1 METLLVQKNL
11 VLFPETGPVKMCVRI
26 YIFNFLK
33 KHTRAHTHTQNK
45 ETRAGKAKETTEEK
59 IISAKNPTGYDNI
72 VCKFALCTFKFL
84 DQAVNFYLLFK

>member
-33 KHTRAHTHTQNK
+33 KHTRAHTHTHKIKKQ
-45 ETRAGKAKETTEEK
+45 GQEK
-59 IISAKNPTGYDNI
+59 QK
-72 VCKFALCTFKFL
+72 KLQKRR
-84 DQAVNFYLLFK
+84 